1 MLRVVNDNKL
11 GSHVIME
18 RVPVIN
24 RPPINNPPH
33 KVIRFKIRNDYV
45 PDFKGPEPLAYNP
58 GEKPGPQNS
67 YTNNWQKVESL
78 TTPVTK
84 ESAIHDWFRQ

>member
-24 RPPINNPPH
+24 RPPINHPPH
-33 KVIRFKIRNDYV
+33 KVIRFKSRNDYV

-67 YTNNWQKVESL
+67 YTNNWQK
-78 TTPVTK
+78 TTTKMEPTVHLSPVN
-84 ESAIHDWFRQ
+84 DLFRL

>member
-18 RVPVIN
+18 RVKVQRKPLDFPQRKVLKFKP
-24 RPPINNPPH
+24 RPDNNIPNPN
-33 KVIRFKIRNDYV
+33 KAS
-45 PDFKGPEPLAYNP
+45 PLAYNP

-67 YTNNWQKVESL
+67 YTNNWQKVESKTEP
-78 TTPVTK
+78 TTR
-84 ESAIHDWFRQ
+84 ESAINDWFRI

>member
-18 RVPVIN
+18 RVPVIK
-24 RPPINNPPH
+24 RAPIQSPPH
-33 KVIRFKIRNDYV
+33 KTLHFYRPNDYV
-45 PDFKGPEPLAYNP
+45 PNFNKVAPLAYNP

-67 YTNNWQKVESL
+67 YTNNWQKVETKTEP
-78 TTPVTK
+78 TTH